1 MQVWGSILEQI
12 QEKIA
17 EYDQSLETNLKT
29 LATAGTSGGT
39 KISHGES
46 AAYIY
51 IVSEKT
57 QIDAMLSMA
66 IDMINL
72 LDKPFPDFVK
82 ELESDAKY
90 D

>member
-1 MQVWGSILEQI
+1 
-12 QEKIA
+12 
-17 EYDQSLETNLKT
+17 
-29 LATAGTSGGT
+29 
-39 KISHGES
+39 
-46 AAYIY
+46 
-51 IVSEKT
+51 
-57 QIDAMLSMA
+57 MLSMA